1 MICKLHSARVN
12 SPSKSIYKDY
22 QVCVKEEDEEA
33 IETRPR
39 VNKKCNKKKP
49 SPTPVKVFTIPV
61 GQGDSTVIKCS
72 NGDITIID
80 MGCHGGCA
88 MNNVG
93 EYVDLLLSKRFLNG
107 DFTRL
112 KHVFLTHPDID
123 HMNYAHD
130 SVGMGLLQQWS
141 NNRMGKTLPV
151 YIGYKNG
158 ASKNTLISFLETAG
172 NGFTLTSGP
181 YHLEDIK
188 ICSNPTTNIRII
200 ASDVSTASANAMS
213 MVMSL
218 MIGGKKKMLFMGDF
232 EHGYTDLLKHYKS
245 HISGHPVIM
254 VPHHGSNTNGNGVKA
269 VKFYRAVNPHIA
281 IVSSALWS
289 NHKHPK
295 METLQAI
302 CHNGVS
308 TVVALANNN
317 GLDRPNIV
325 GWSNFDVLQ
334 ELRRCQSVDMY
345 QTTTAKW
352 TNGQAEYIM
361 LIIETTVNQAGESA
375 KEIQIGH
382 E

>member
-1 MICKLHSARVN
+1 
-12 SPSKSIYKDY
+12 
-22 QVCVKEEDEEA
+22 
-33 IETRPR
+33 
-39 VNKKCNKKKP
+39 
-49 SPTPVKVFTIPV
+49 
-61 GQGDSTVIKCS
+61 
-72 NGDITIID
+72 
-80 MGCHGGCA
+80 
-88 MNNVG
+88 
-93 EYVDLLLSKRFLNG
+93 
-107 DFTRL
+107 
-112 KHVFLTHPDID
+112 
-123 HMNYAHD
+123 
-130 SVGMGLLQQWS
+130 
-141 NNRMGKTLPV
+141 
-151 YIGYKNG
+151 
-158 ASKNTLISFLETAG
+158 
-172 NGFTLTSGP
+172 
-181 YHLEDIK
+181 
-188 ICSNPTTNIRII
+188 
-200 ASDVSTASANAMS
+200 
-213 MVMSL
+213 
-218 MIGGKKKMLFMGDF
+218 MGDF
-232 EHGYTDLLKHYKS
+232 EHGHTDLLKHYKS

-269 VKFYRAVNPHIA
+269 VKFYRAVHPHIA

-361 LIIETTVNQAGESA
+361 LIIETTINQAGESA